1 MPQSTDSVFQIDASF
16 VAIDTVVGSIIDDS
30 LEGLPVLD
38 SIPVTVSDSSSEVV
52 SLPIL
57 QEKKKDKPAAQE
69 VHSKREEPMPLSDF
83 NPDISFYKTINS
95 TKPLGN
101 FGLLKNN
108 FELPWLLVPFFIIL
122 LIFGRIGI
130 LNNKR
135 IKQYFNASLSNR
147 FVEVLA
153 REEGVLSPLSSL
165 LLMVYCITG
174 SILLVITFQF
184 FELNQIFYSLKY
196 YGAVLFLV
204 IFMLLLKVAL
214 IWFSRLLFGSQQ
226 LFNAHRFY
234 FILYTKLLG
243 VLLVFPLIFATFG
256 NGIIKEYALY
266 FALSIYAF
274 MFVLRVS
281 KVLINGFIKSPQ
293 NIHYI
298 ILYLC
303 SLEIAPVAL
312 AFKALHLL

>member
-1 MPQSTDSVFQIDASF
+1 
-16 VAIDTVVGSIIDDS
+16 
-30 LEGLPVLD
+30 
-38 SIPVTVSDSSSEVV
+38 
-52 SLPIL
+52 
-57 QEKKKDKPAAQE
+57 
-69 VHSKREEPMPLSDF
+69 MPLSDF
-83 NPDISFYKTINS
+83 NPNISYYKAINS
-95 TKPLGN
+95 TKPVGN

-153 REEGVLSPLSSL
+153 WKEESVLSPLSSL
-165 LLMVYCITG
+165 LLIVYCIAG

-184 FELNQIFYSLKY
+184 FELNQIFYSLEY

-266 FALSIYAF
+266 FALSVYAF

-303 SLEIAPVAL
+303 TLEIAPVAL